1 MTIMLVP
8 FMSCSA
14 KLPIYGFFA
23 SVFFERHQ
31 GLVVFSLYMIGIL
44 AGILS
49 GILFKHTIFKG
60 ADAPFVLE
68 LPPYRLPGLRSTLR
82 HVWDKVEHFVKKAA
96 TLIFGMSVL
105 LWFLQSFDFTLHFVA
120 DSKDSMLGA
129 IGGVIAPIFRPMGFG
144 TWQAAVALLT
154 GLVAKEAVVSSLMLF
169 YGLGSAAGASA
180 AVLSGT
186 FATPAAAY
194 AFLVFTLLYV
204 PCVAAFSTM
213 RRELGGWK
221 WAMGSAAY
229 QIGTAYV
236 LSFLAYTILNFIW

>member
-1 MTIMLVP
+1 ML
-8 FMSCSA
+8 
-14 KLPIYGFFA
+14 KKTKI
-23 SVFFERHQ
+23 
-31 GLVVFSLYMIGIL
+31 FSG
-44 AGILS
+44 
-49 GILFKHTIFKG
+49 
-60 ADAPFVLE
+60 DPAPFVME
-68 LPPYRLPGLRSTLR
+68 LPAYHLPTAGNILRSMWER
-82 HVWDKVEHFVKKAA
+82 AWSFIKKAGTVILLSA
-96 TLIFGMSVL
+96 IV

-180 AVLSGT
+180 AVLSGS
-186 FATPAAAY
+186 FATTAAAY